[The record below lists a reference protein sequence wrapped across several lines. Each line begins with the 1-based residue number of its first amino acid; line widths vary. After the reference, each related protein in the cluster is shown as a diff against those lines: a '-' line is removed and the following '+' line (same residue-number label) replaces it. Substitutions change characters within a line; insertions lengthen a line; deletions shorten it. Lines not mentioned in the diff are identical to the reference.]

1 MRIVNEISND
11 PNDIFVIHRNV
22 IHFFSIKEIL
32 EKIDYRPV
40 FVVQPVEIT
49 NEIRNN
55 TEQYTGIIKRL
66 KARQSIKNQQIIFI
80 NEELSLNFSFIE
92 LFFQRFNTFQT
103 KENENDEIKLLYKDE
118 EAEFKTF
125 NIETKIYSVN
135 VLNRINCSDKYGS
148 EQKEIIEDVNS
159 VVKQKCDSVL
169 LNDVKDQNII
179 MFYLENNPNA
189 VACF

>member
-55 TEQYTGIIKRL
+55 TEQYTGITVFEFLFYRVV
-66 KARQSIKNQQIIFI
+66 
-80 NEELSLNFSFIE
+80 FST
-92 LFFQRFNTFQT
+92 L
-103 KENENDEIKLLYKDE
+103 
-118 EAEFKTF
+118 
-125 NIETKIYSVN
+125 
-135 VLNRINCSDKYGS
+135 
-148 EQKEIIEDVNS
+148 
-159 VVKQKCDSVL
+159 
-169 LNDVKDQNII
+169 
-179 MFYLENNPNA
+179 
-189 VACF
+189 